1 MCYELLDECEARR
14 RFEVY
19 GNGGFAACELVAGGV
34 GGAGCC
40 AVEAEDGGAVVG
52 EEEACEGT

>member
-1 MCYELLDECEARR
+1 MCYELFDEREARG

-19 GNGGFAACELVAGGV
+19 GNGRFAACELVAGGV
-34 GGAGCC
+34 GVVGCC
-40 AVEAEDGGAVVG
+40 AVETEDGGAVVG